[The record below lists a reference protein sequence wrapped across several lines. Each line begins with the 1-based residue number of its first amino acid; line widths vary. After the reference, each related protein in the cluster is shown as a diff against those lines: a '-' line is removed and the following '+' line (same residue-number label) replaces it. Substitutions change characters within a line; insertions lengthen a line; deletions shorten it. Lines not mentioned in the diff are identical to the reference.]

1 MLYLF
6 YGPDDFIAA
15 EAIAV
20 IRQQLPA
27 DVLPFNSS
35 TLEGKRLKLD
45 ELARECEA
53 MPFLADRRVVVVTNA
68 LKHLKAGKPREAVRD
83 YLVNVPAACHLIF
96 WEQGDLDKRNVVFT
110 YLKKHGTVQEC
121 VPLQGA
127 ELHRWLADRAKRERV
142 KLPRPAAAHLIEL
155 SGTDSR
161 TLVTELHKLA
171 AYVGTGGTI
180 TPDVIDLLIADSS
193 ESNLFAFIDSLGSRQ
208 PAAALA
214 GLRGLLDDGQAPAYI
229 IFMLMRQV
237 RILLGV
243 AALQAERLRPEE
255 MASQLRQKPFV
266 VRKALEQLRSFR
278 PEELEALHDRLLAT
292 DHAIKT
298 GRQQAEVA
306 LEMLV
311 YEWSMPR
318 AARR

>member
-1 MLYLF
+1 MLYVF

-15 EAIAV
+15 EAIAA

-27 DVLPFNSS
+27 DALPFNST
-35 TLEGKRLKLD
+35 TLDGKRLKLD
-45 ELARECEA
+45 ELARACEA

-68 LKHLKAGKPREAVRD
+68 LKHLKAGKPREEVRD
-83 YLVNVPAACHLIF
+83 YLPNVPAVCDLIF

-127 ELHRWLADRAKRERV
+127 ELHRWLADRAKHAHV
-142 KLPRPAAAHLIEL
+142 KLPRTAAAHLIEL
-155 SGTDSR
+155 SGNDSR
-161 TLVTELHKLA
+161 TLVNELHKLA
-171 AYVGTGGTI
+171 AYVGTGGTV
-180 TPDVIDLLIADSS
+180 TPDVIDLLIADRS
-193 ESNLFAFIDSLGSRQ
+193 ESNLFAFIDSLASRQ

-229 IFMLMRQV
+229 VFMLMRQV

-243 AALQAERLRPEE
+243 AALQAERLRPDEI
-255 MASQLRQKPFV
+255 ASQLRQKPFV

-278 PEELEALHDRLLAT
+278 IEELEALHDRLLAT

-298 GRQQAEVA
+298 GRQQADVA

-318 AARR
+318 ATHR